1 MAGRNCRIVVK
12 ISMTGLYNRDPYR
25 FQAESVGYGKV
36 GNQVLKSLQRHGV
49 DISLNNADADVF
61 ICCDD
66 RNYLTFE
73 EGKYNIAFTTHE
85 SSELFDNAI
94 ANLRKADEVWTMNE
108 WIRDGFAQYVNTDIL
123 VVPTCIS
130 QQFTPVQRT
139 IGERF
144 VFLHIG
150 EPAPRKNGQMVLDA
164 FKNEFGNDPNVM
176 LVFKTYGIHGI
187 TGYNDLDNVLFINY
201 ELDDKAYVTL
211 LNNSN
216 CLVYPSVCCGGG
228 MMPLEAM
235 ATGMPIISVSDWA
248 DYKKYVHLPIDS
260 TLGPVPEHI
269 FASENSLK
277 GCVFNPNL
285 QSIQTQMRNVYEN
298 YDYYSELYY
307 NQAKDLS
314 DEYNWDRVVEA
325 TIIPRLKEIET
336 II

>member
-1 MAGRNCRIVVK
+1 VK
-12 ISMTGLYNRDPYR
+12 ISMTGLCNRDPYR
-25 FQAESVGYGKV
+25 FQAESVGYGRV
-36 GNQVLKSLQRHGV
+36 GNQVLRSLQAYNF
-49 DISLNNADADVF
+49 DIAVNNHNADVV

-85 SSELFDNAI
+85 SSELFDNAV

-108 WIRDGFAQYVNTDIL
+108 WIRDGFAKYVDSDIL
-123 VVPTCIS
+123 VVPTCVDK
-130 QQFTPVQRT
+130 QFSPVRRT
-139 IGERF
+139 IGEKF
-144 VFLHIG
+144 VFIHIG

-176 LVFKTYGIHGI
+176 LVFKTYGVHNI
-187 TGYNDLDNVLFINY
+187 TGYHDLDNVLFINY
-201 ELDDKAYVTL
+201 ETDTQSYITL

-248 DYKKYVHLPIDS
+248 DYKKYVHLPIES
-260 TLGPVPEHI
+260 TLGPVPDHI
-269 FASENSLK
+269 FAIESSLK
-277 GCVFNPNL
+277 GCVFNPSL
-285 QSIQTQMRNVYEN
+285 QSIQNQMRNVYEN
-298 YDYYSELYY
+298 YNYYSDLYF

-314 DEYNWDRVVEA
+314 DEYNWDRVVSERIV
-325 TIIPRLKEIET
+325 TRLKELEK